1 MRKPLGGCPPPPDI
15 VGMKTRKK
23 EKEKSEKAMEW
34 KEKGKNGEKKGRKV
48 RRGKNFKVASK
59 VEKLCSFNT

>member
-1 MRKPLGGCPPPPDI
+1 MYFFRCVRDSIKCVISWGAAPPPDI

-34 KEKGKNGEKKGRKV
+34 KEKGKNGEEKRKKG
-48 RRGKNFKVASK
+48 
-59 VEKLCSFNT
+59 EKREEL